1 MNAVVDSAQ
10 SVLAQLQARL
20 GAAVITDP
28 AELAYFGTD
37 VYSAGQPLLA
47 VLRPDSTEQ
56 LATAVAELTAAG
68 VAVVPRGGGMSY
80 TGGYIAAQ
88 TPTVL
93 VDTGGLDR
101 IIEINVED
109 AYVVVEAGVTWR
121 ALKEALDP
129 RGVRTPYFGP
139 M

>member
-1 MNAVVDSAQ
+1 MNPAADSPQA
-10 SVLAQLQARL
+10 VLAQLQARL

-37 VYSAGQPLLA
+37 VYDSGQPLLA
-47 VLRPDSTEQ
+47 VLRPQSTEQ
-56 LATAVAELTAAG
+56 LAAAVAQLTAVG

-80 TGGYIAAQ
+80 TGGYIATQ
-88 TPTVL
+88 SPTVL

-101 IIEINVED
+101 IVEINIED

-121 ALKEALDP
+121 ALKQALDP
-129 RGVRTPYFGP
+129 RGVRTPYF
-139 M
+139 

>member
-56 LATAVAELTAAG
+56 LATAVAELTAA
-68 VAVVPRGGGMSY
+68 VLAMAAPAASNPVVS
-80 TGGYIAAQ
+80 
-88 TPTVL
+88 TV
-93 VDTGGLDR
+93 
-101 IIEINVED
+101 
-109 AYVVVEAGVTWR
+109 
-121 ALKEALDP
+121 
-129 RGVRTPYFGP
+129 
-139 M
+139 

>member
-47 VLRPDSTEQ
+47 VLRPGSTEQ
-56 LATAVAELTAAG
+56 LAAAVAELTAAG
-68 VAVVPRGGGMSY
+68 VAVVPRGSS
-80 TGGYIAAQ
+80 ASFSARQ
-88 TPTVL
+88 VTPAST
-93 VDTGGLDR
+93 T
-101 IIEINVED
+101 
-109 AYVVVEAGVTWR
+109 T
-121 ALKEALDP
+121 
-129 RGVRTPYFGP
+129 
-139 M
+139 